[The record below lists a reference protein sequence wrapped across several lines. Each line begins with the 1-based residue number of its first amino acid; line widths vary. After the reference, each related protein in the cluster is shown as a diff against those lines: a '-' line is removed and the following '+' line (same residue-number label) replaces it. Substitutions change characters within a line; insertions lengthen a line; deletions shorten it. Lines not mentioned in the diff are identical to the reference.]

1 MHELN
6 QKIREYGEIQPWNHN
21 FVFPD
26 GTETNPNLQTV
37 SQGKNEKK
45 LKRFNSIFDQIQ
57 WDGKRVLDIG
67 CNEGF
72 FSFQLAQRGAK
83 VIAIDVDALRIRKA
97 EFVKRNLYPELNV
110 EFRVHNIYDNFA
122 EEDLKFDY
130 ILCFGFLHQ
139 IP

>member
-110 EFRVHNIYDNFA
+110 EF
-122 EEDLKFDY
+122 
-130 ILCFGFLHQ
+130 
-139 IP
+139 